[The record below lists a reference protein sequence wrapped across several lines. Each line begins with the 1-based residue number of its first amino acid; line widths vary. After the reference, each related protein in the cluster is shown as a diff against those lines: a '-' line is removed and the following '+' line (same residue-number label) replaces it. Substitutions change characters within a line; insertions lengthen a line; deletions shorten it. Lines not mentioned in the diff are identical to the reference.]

1 MLSSRSNDD
10 GVSVV
15 GVEGLGLCLTKSF
28 DSGCYVRRYC
38 SRMMMS

>member
-15 GVEGLGLCLTKSF
+15 SVEGLGLCLTKSF
-28 DSGCYVRRYC
+28 NSSCYIQRCC